1 MVQSDDRAL
10 SSREHKRGVDVNLAF
25 RCYAYGSDGSWEAI
39 CVDLDIAVFGASF
52 QEVEVS
58 LDTCIQMYLEW
69 VAELP
74 EKEQPRFLTR
84 RSPWYVRAKLALM
97 TWLYGLRVGA
107 PCQGFT
113 LQSHAPAL
121 P

>member
-1 MVQSDDRAL
+1 MR
-10 SSREHKRGVDVNLAF
+10 LAF
-25 RCYAYGSDGSWEAI
+25 RCCAHGSDRSWEAI

-52 QEVEVS
+52 QEVEAS

-74 EKEQPRFLTR
+74 EMERRRFLTR
-84 RSPWYVRAKLALM
+84 RSPWYVRARLAFM
-97 TWLYGLRVGA
+97 TWLYSFRVGVTY
-107 PCQGFT
+107 QGFK
-113 LQSHAPAL
+113 LQSHTPAL